1 MRWGL
6 CECFVFRLFIERS
19 ISCGVVAGRP
29 PNLLQSSAGAKGRS
43 GRSRCGFWPA
53 TQGDKTH
60 REWGPRTPPVFP
72 PEAPIGFLVFKGERV
87 LDAQQYVHSASLQAA
102 QACLGWRSWGKDKH
116 NHKHTTIDQQSEKVS
131 NRAKLRFRRF
141 ETDQTS
147 LRPLLS
153 THLNSTRTL
162 ASLPSIQKPTSF
174 VPSSNS
180 ISLLTQ
186 FPFSFSFITSSFS
199 TLLSSS

>member
-1 MRWGL
+1 MSA
-6 CECFVFRLFIERS
+6 LFFDCSSREALVAEWSRDALQ
-19 ISCGVVAGRP
+19 ISCNHQPVQRGGLVVVVAV
-29 PNLLQSSAGAKGRS
+29 S
-43 GRSRCGFWPA
+43 GLPHKAIRRIGSGVP
-53 TQGDKTH
+53 
-60 REWGPRTPPVFP
+60 EPPPVFP
-72 PEAPIGFLVFKGERV
+72 TEAPIGFLVFKSERV
-87 LDAQQYVHSASLQAA
+87 LDAQQYVHSASPQAA

-147 LRPLLS
+147 LHPLLS

-199 TLLSSS
+199 TLLSSSS